1 MKDFSAIKNILN
13 LSSGDIIGSVFSMIF
28 WFYIAREISPSSYGE
43 IHFFIGI
50 ASLTSYITTIGT
62 SNTITVFTSKNNF
75 IIHTLNSIS
84 LIFGG
89 VGFVVLLLIFQQID
103 IGFLIMAFIIN
114 FIGIGITLG
123 KKNYNK
129 YSKLIIS
136 QKGLMLLLGFVFYYI
151 FGEKAIIYA
160 IALSYIP
167 FLSIIT
173 EMSRLKIDLKQI
185 KQNFKFIFENY
196 SIQLLA
202 GFGGQIDKLLVVP
215 ILGFAILG
223 NYSLS
228 LVIVNVLMILPNAVF
243 KYLLP
248 QEASGEVN
256 NQLKVIIF
264 GFTTLISIIGVI
276 STPYILPN
284 LFPQFTEVVE
294 LIQIMIFAII
304 PQSISVMYEAK
315 LLAREKSRVV
325 LTSQLIGVISLILG
339 MIILGLTI
347 GVFGLAISFII
358 SVILKTIFLIF
369 IYTKN
374 KF

>member
-1 MKDFSAIKNILN
+1 MKDSSAIKNILN
-13 LSSGDIIGSVFSMIF
+13 VSSGDIIGSVFSVIF

-62 SNTITVFTSKNNF
+62 SNTLTVFTSKNNS

-89 VGFVVLLLIFQQID
+89 VSFVVLLLIFQQID
-103 IGFLIMAFIIN
+103 IGFLIMAYIIN

-123 KKNYNK
+123 RKNYNK
-129 YSKLIIS
+129 YTKLIIS
-136 QKGLMLLLGFVFYYI
+136 QKGLTLLLGLIFYYV

-160 IALSYIP
+160 LALSYIP

-173 EMSRLKIDLKQI
+173 EMSRLKIDIKQI
-185 KQNFKFIFENY
+185 KQNFKFIFESY

-264 GFTTLISIIGVI
+264 GFSTLISIIGVI
-276 STPYILPN
+276 STPHILPN

-315 LLAREKSRVV
+315 LLAREKSRMV

-339 MIILGLTI
+339 MIMLGLAF
-347 GVFGLAISFII
+347 GVLGLAISFII